1 MSVTLNGLAD
11 TETPNNPGL
20 QSAPFQNLTFS
31 NLVGATT
38 YTLTVTLS
46 DSSGVYT
53 LGEGGNNSTS
63 VLTITDTGSNLTS
76 DLDSATFQ
84 LNAPWGNGQ
93 VPVTLSFALTSPSSE
108 SLGSEEVYC
117 FAAGTRVLTKRGAV
131 AVENLREGDRVVTA
145 RDGGRLAPVRWIGK
159 RTLSPARHKRPW
171 DVAPIRIA
179 AGAIGPGRPSRDL
192 WLSPDHSLFLD
203 GMLIRARDLLNGA
216 TVVQEHVAEITYYHV
231 ELDRHD
237 VLLAE
242 GLPAE
247 SFLDTGNRGAFE
259 NGGVP
264 VMLHAEFSRRVW
276 ERDACAPL
284 VWEGERLEAVR
295 QKLAARAEQLG
306 WTLTDD
312 ADLHVTAGGRTI
324 RPVVEGGTL
333 AFYLPAD
340 TKHIC
345 LHSRTT
351 VPAFVLP
358 GIVDTRTLGI
368 GVQWMKLD
376 GASVPNEAL
385 GDGWMAEEA
394 GLRWMQGAATLRVT
408 GARRLELGV
417 AGLLRYWVAPDAGE
431 RDLLAA

>member
-1 MSVTLNGLAD
+1 MSITLNGLAN
-11 TETPNNPGL
+11 TVTP
-20 QSAPFQNLTFS
+20 SAPQATTIPFANLTFS
-31 NLVGATT
+31 NLVGSTT

-46 DSSGVYT
+46 DTSGEYQ
-53 LGEGGNNSTS
+53 LAEGGNSS
-63 VLTITDTGSNLTS
+63 DTGDNLTS
-76 DLDSATFQ
+76 DLESTTFQ
-84 LNAPWGNGQ
+84 LVFGPWGFGQ
-93 VPVTLSFALTSPSSE
+93 VPVTLTFDLTSPGSQ
-108 SLGSEEVYC
+108 SLGSEDVYC

-171 DVAPIRIA
+171 DVAPIRVA

-203 GMLIRARDLLNGA
+203 GVLIRARDLLNGA
-216 TVVQEHVAEITYYHV
+216 TITQEPVAEITYYHV

-242 GLPAE
+242 GVPAE

-259 NGGVP
+259 NGGEP
-264 VMLHAEFSRRVW
+264 VMVHAEFSRRVW

-284 VWEGERLEAVR
+284 VWEGDKLEAVR
-295 QKLAARAEQLG
+295 AMLAARAEQLG

-312 ADLHVTAGGRTI
+312 ADLSVVAAGRTI

-333 AFYLPAD
+333 VFHLPAGAE
-340 TKHIC
+340 TVR
-345 LHSRTT
+345 LTSRAT

-358 GIVDTRTLGI
+358 GTIDTRVLGV
-368 GVQWMKLD
+368 GVTALALD
-376 GASVPNEAL
+376 GAPLPLDGDAL
-385 GDGWMAEEA
+385 AEGWLAPEA
-394 GLRWMQGAATLRVT
+394 GIRWTEGTASLRVG
-408 GARRLELGV
+408 GARRLDVGM
-417 AGLLRYWVAPDAGE
+417 AALLRYWVAPEETAPL
-431 RDLLAA
+431 RRAA